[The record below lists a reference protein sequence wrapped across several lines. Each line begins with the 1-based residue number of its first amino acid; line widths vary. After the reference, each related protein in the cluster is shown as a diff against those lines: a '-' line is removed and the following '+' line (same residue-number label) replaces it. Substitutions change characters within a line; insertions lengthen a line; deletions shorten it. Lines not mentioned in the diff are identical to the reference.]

1 MSRQMPNSIDTE
13 RALLG
18 TMLVYEK
25 STRIAVEEGLRV
37 QDFYLDAH
45 RKIFSVIEVLYKEG
59 RMIDVMTVTSK
70 LNDLQQLNQV
80 GGMDYI
86 LQLSDSSV
94 TSASTK
100 HYVEILQEKTY
111 LRNLIETAE
120 EIVQDSFDGNSN
132 VDEILDSAE
141 KRILDVTRT
150 RRTSEFRTSE
160 EVINAVLDNIY
171 KMRNQKSRITGI
183 RTGYSALDNLT
194 AGFQRGDL
202 IILAARPSMGKTA
215 FALNLG
221 LNAAHFRDEAV
232 AIFSLEMPAEQLMQR
247 MISKKSLIDG
257 RNLRTG
263 MLNNEEMAKLME
275 AATEMQAMKIF
286 VDDTPGI
293 RVSEIFSKCRKLK
306 AEHGL
311 CMIVIDYIQLITG
324 SGKGSDNRQQEVSEI
339 SRGLKALAR
348 ELEVPVIAL
357 SQLSRSVEQR
367 ADKSPMLSDL
377 RESGALEQDA
387 DIVMFL
393 YREAYYN
400 KDENGEEPD
409 SQEIDLN
416 VAKHRNGA
424 TASIKLNFKK
434 SISGF
439 FDSAGGEYN
448 E

>member
-70 LNDLQQLNQV
+70 LNDLEQLNQV

-120 EIVQDSFDGNSN
+120 EIVQDSFDGTNN

-194 AGFQRGDL
+194 AGLQRGDL

-247 MISKKSLIDG
+247 MMSKKSLIDG

-324 SGKGSDNRQQEVSEI
+324 SGKSSDNRQQEVSEI

-348 ELEVPVIAL
+348 ELEVPVVAL

-439 FDSAGGEYN
+439 FDSAGGEYS

>member
-37 QDFYLDAH
+37 HDFYLDAH

-70 LNDLQQLNQV
+70 LNDLEQLNQI

-120 EIVQDSFDGNSN
+120 EIVQDSFDGTNN

-194 AGFQRGDL
+194 AGLQRGDL

-247 MISKKSLIDG
+247 MMSKKSLIDG

-324 SGKGSDNRQQEVSEI
+324 SGKSSDNRQQEVSEI

-348 ELEVPVIAL
+348 ELEVPVVAL

-439 FDSAGGEYN
+439 FDSAGGEYS